1 SATKSMHTKKEE
13 FPPPLIITRVILRL
27 FQQSRWL
34 GIIVLSELGREVRMK
49 VVGLEIGVWYEMQLL
64 QHLKAVKRHLQSKV

>member
-27 FQQSRWL
+27 FQQSRNAGLFNVFNPTTVRL
-34 GIIVLSELGREVRMK
+34 GWK
-49 VVGLEIGVWYEMQLL
+49 VSTSGD
-64 QHLKAVKRHLQSKV
+64 RHHKYGGGGDR